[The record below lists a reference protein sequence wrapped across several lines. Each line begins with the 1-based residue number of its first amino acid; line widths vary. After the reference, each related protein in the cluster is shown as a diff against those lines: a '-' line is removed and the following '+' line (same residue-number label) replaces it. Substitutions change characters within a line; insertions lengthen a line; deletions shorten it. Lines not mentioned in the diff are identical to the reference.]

1 MSMTTPLRLTVAEYD
16 RMIEQGIFDDRPER
30 RLELIHGEI
39 REIPPPNPPH
49 AYVIDLL
56 GYWSIDQAP
65 RDQVHVRIQNPL
77 GIPALD
83 SVTVP
88 DVAWMKSRDYRRK
101 RPEPR
106 DVLLVIEVSESSLA
120 YDRGEKANLYAA
132 SGLKDYRVVNVN
144 DSCIEVHRRPRS
156 GEYRNIETF
165 STGQSV
171 SPLAFPEITLKVES
185 LFAGS

>member
-1 MSMTTPLRLTVAEYD
+1 
-16 RMIEQGIFDDRPER
+16 
-30 RLELIHGEI
+30 
-39 REIPPPNPPH
+39 
-49 AYVIDLL
+49 
-56 GYWSIDQAP
+56 
-65 RDQVHVRIQNPL
+65 
-77 GIPALD
+77 
-83 SVTVP
+83 
-88 DVAWMKSRDYRRK
+88 
-101 RPEPR
+101 
-106 DVLLVIEVSESSLA
+106 VLLVIEVSESSLA

-132 SGLKDYRVVNVN
+132 SGLKDYWVVNVN